1 MDEINTLAAE
11 LNAVLGVFS
20 DLRVSASLVILA
32 LILWLGWNVVTAERR
47 RADARE
53 AHAAE
58 AAASPAADAA
68 VDSASTTSP
77 QEGTPM
83 TSASAP

>member
-32 LILWLGWNVVTAERR
+32 LILLSLI
-47 RADARE
+47 
-53 AHAAE
+53 HI
-58 AAASPAADAA
+58 
-68 VDSASTTSP
+68 
-77 QEGTPM
+77 
-83 TSASAP
+83 